1 MFKFLDG
8 VKVIELGHI
17 LLGPHAAQTLGDF
30 GAEIIKIEAPTGD
43 LYREV
48 GIKKM
53 PKMSA
58 QWLSCNRNKRSVVLD
73 LKQNEGRQAIID
85 LVENAD
91 VFVHNMRP
99 FAIEKLGLDYESL
112 KAINPRL
119 VYCFSSGFGQA
130 GPYKDYPAF
139 DDVIQA
145 YSGMASVNGHN
156 LGAPQFVPVA
166 VTDHMASMNL
176 VQAML
181 AGLYRQQASGKGCL
195 VEVPMYE
202 TVVSTILN
210 QHLSGASFDPPVGT
224 VGYPRMLSASRK
236 PCETKDGFVA
246 HGVYSFHHWQA
257 FLPAVDRVDILESGK
272 LDDPSELAANI
283 SELYEIVA
291 REIMPLRTTQEWLD
305 LMSSLDIPCAPIN
318 SLDDLITDPH
328 LNSVGLFRTIDHPTQ
343 GRLTQVRNPMS
354 VTDVEEVVDIP
365 PPDLGLDT
373 QAVLLDLG
381 YSEERLAELADRG
394 VIPSS

>member
-30 GAEIIKIEAPTGD
+30 GAEVIKVEAPTGD
-43 LYREV
+43 LYRDV

-73 LKQNEGRQAIID
+73 LKQSEGRAAILD
-85 LVENAD
+85 LIAGAD

-112 KAINPRL
+112 KAINPKL

-145 YSGMASVNGHN
+145 YSGLAAVNGHN
-156 LGAPQFVPVA
+156 LDAPQFVPVA

-210 QHLSGASFDPPVGT
+210 QHLSGASFDPPVGE
-224 VGYPRMLSASRK
+224 VGYPRMLSAARK
-236 PCETKDGFVA
+236 PCATKDGFVA
-246 HGVYSFHHWQA
+246 HGVYAFHHWQA
-257 FLPAVDRVDILESGK
+257 FLPAVDRIDILESGK
-272 LDDPSELAANI
+272 LDDPSQLAANI

-291 REIMPLRTTQEWLD
+291 REIMPLKTTQEWLD
-305 LMSSLDIPCAPIN
+305 LMSSLDIPCAPIH
-318 SLDDLITDPH
+318 SLNH
-328 LNSVGLFRTIDHPTQ
+328 LLNDAHLQAVGLFQKIDHPTQ

-354 VTDVEEVVDIP
+354 VSDVDQGEDIP

-373 QAVLLDLG
+373 QAVLESLG
-381 YSEERLAELADRG
+381 YSVERLAELASQG
-394 VIPSS
+394 VIPKV